1 MLGEGLIEMDWL
13 LVLACALA
21 TIVQL
26 YYLPSRCLVSP
37 GIGFISIFRFIGW
50 SILLGRYVYV
60 MATTGDILI
69 SVGAWLGIMFLAL
82 GEIAVITN
90 HGKKVDL

>member
-1 MLGEGLIEMDWL
+1 MIGEGLIEMDWL
-13 LVLACALA
+13 LVVACAIA
-21 TIVQL
+21 WVIQL
-26 YYLPSRCLVSP
+26 YYLPQRCLVSP

-50 SILLGRYVYV
+50 FMLLGRYSYV
-60 MATTGDILI
+60 MATTGDIHI

-90 HGKKVDL
+90 HGKRVDL